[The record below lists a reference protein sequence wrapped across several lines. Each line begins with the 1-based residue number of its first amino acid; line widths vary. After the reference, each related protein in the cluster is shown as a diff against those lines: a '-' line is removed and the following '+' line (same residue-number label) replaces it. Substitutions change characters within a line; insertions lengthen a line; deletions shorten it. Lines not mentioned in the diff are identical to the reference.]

1 MLVLTNQIKS
11 NAVKNHKRAD
21 PLPKIYVGISL
32 KLTIA
37 QNYQSKLELHTYLK
51 TVKTI
56 SISEFLN
63 DYMISRLGKEIF
75 I

>member
-1 MLVLTNQIKS
+1 MLVLTNQIRT

-37 QNYQSKLELHTYLK
+37 QNYQSKLELQTYSK
-51 TVKTI
+51 TVKAI
-56 SISEFLN
+56 SISRFLN
-63 DYMISRLGKEIF
+63 NYMISRLGKEIF